1 MKGLILKLF
10 LGMILFGVNLYSQD
24 TKSVKDVRNVSNYQ
38 WATLHLYK
46 GINQRGGPFAFDDTY
61 VEFEFGGRYEWLDL
75 YGYVDFIDALN
86 SRSSD
91 KHGDNNFFVD
101 IEPRISI
108 DYLLNKD
115 LSYGALKELYFAF
128 DIYYADPTPGDD
140 KGLKV
145 IWMGLGSDIEIP
157 WLGKSGVNLYTRFI
171 DENYGASNEH
181 SFDGYVAHIN
191 WFKPIYHFTENR
203 FLTFQGY
210 IDYEFGSNLKS
221 NDFEKQYRTS
231 DSLQS
236 YLGLW
241 LHDKKWALGYGLKAY
256 RNMTQWKDGEILNNK
271 QTDTTGVA
279 HYFNVAYKF

>member
-1 MKGLILKLF
+1 MKNYVLKSYLIIVSILF
-10 LGMILFGVNLYSQD
+10 LNINSLAQD
-24 TKSVKDVRNVSNYQ
+24 TASISNSQ
-38 WATLHLYK
+38 WANLHLYK
-46 GINQRGGPFAFDDTY
+46 GVNQRGGPFSFDDTY
-61 VEFEFGGRYEWLDL
+61 IELEFGGRYEWLDL

-86 SRSSD
+86 SSSSD

-128 DIYYADPTPGDD
+128 DIYYADPSPGIEE
-140 KGLKV
+140 GLKI
-145 IWMGLGSDIEIP
+145 IWMGLGSDVEVP
-157 WLGKSGVNLYTRFI
+157 WLGKTGLNLYTRYI
-171 DENYGASNEH
+171 EENYGASNEN

-191 WFKPIYHFTENR
+191 WFKPIYTFSESK
-203 FLTFQGY
+203 FISFQGY
-210 IDYEFGSNLKS
+210 ADYEFGSDLDN
-221 NDFEKQYRTS
+221 NDFEKTYRTS
-231 DSLQS
+231 DSFQS

-256 RNMTQWKDGEILNNK
+256 KYMTQWKDGEVLNGK
-271 QTDTTGVA
+271 KTDTTGFG